1 MHVNNDDGRFKPG
14 QSGNPN
20 GRPKGA
26 LDKRLKVRRL
36 LEAHSEEMTN
46 IVLDMARER
55 DPVALKLIFER
66 ISPRP
71 KSESVK
77 LDVDFKK
84 ITNNEDLMKIVEQL
98 LKAAVSGDLPDDQG
112 RTVSSLI
119 KTASDLYRITELEE
133 RLTALENK

>member
-84 ITNNEDLMKIVEQL
+84 ITNNEDLMAIVEQL
-98 LKAAVSGDLPDDQG
+98 LKSAVSGDLPDDQG

>member
-98 LKAAVSGDLPDDQG
+98 LKSAVSGDLPDDQG
-112 RTVSSLI
+112 RSVSSLI
-119 KTASDLYRITELEE
+119 KTASDL
-133 RLTALENK
+133 

>member
-98 LKAAVSGDLPDDQG
+98 LKSAVSGDLPDDQG